1 MKGNNLNS
9 SIEAGMKDKQSSKL
23 MMRTKSSRAPGA
35 KDRRREL
42 VRIAYKL
49 IANEGFEGFR
59 IRQVAAAAGI
69 DNGTLHYHFPSKQEL
84 IRSVVDYL
92 LEELRTSPLKENA
105 GKTLTGLDQLRR
117 EFENLRI
124 RLGEVPEQFIVMTEL
139 FVHAQRHPDVARV
152 LRRFE
157 ESWRN
162 HVLDILKSGIRDG
175 TFRDDLDTNATAR
188 ALMAQFSGI
197 VYQAQFF
204 RAPRFFLTPPSD
216 TLIAEILAQVERWVA
231 CSESQA
237 EGTEEE

>member
-1 MKGNNLNS
+1 
-9 SIEAGMKDKQSSKL
+9 
-23 MMRTKSSRAPGA
+23 MRTKSSRAPGA
-35 KDRRREL
+35 KDRKREL

-49 IANEGFEGFR
+49 IASKGCEGFR

-84 IRSVVDYL
+84 IQSVVDYL
-92 LEELRTSPLKENA
+92 LEELRTGRLKENA

-117 EFENLRI
+117 EFEDLRV

-162 HVLDILKSGIRDG
+162 RVLDILKSGIRDG
-175 TFRDDLDTNATAR
+175 SFRADLDVDRTAT
-188 ALMAQFSGI
+188 ALMAQFTGI
-197 VYQAQFF
+197 VYHAEFF
-204 RAPRFFLTPPSD
+204 RVPRFLLTPPSD
-216 TLIAEILAQVERWVA
+216 TLIAEILSQVERWVA
-231 CSESQA
+231 SESQP
-237 EGTEEE
+237 EGTKAARSTRSKPSFILYKRQNPK

>member
-1 MKGNNLNS
+1 
-9 SIEAGMKDKQSSKL
+9 

-35 KDRRREL
+35 KDRKREL

-49 IANEGFEGFR
+49 IAGKGCEGFR

-69 DNGTLHYHFPSKQEL
+69 DNGTLHYHFPRKQDL
-84 IRSVVDYL
+84 IRGVVDYL
-92 LEELRTSPLKENA
+92 LEELGTSRLKPNK
-105 GKTLTGLDQLRR
+105 GQTLTGLDQLRR
-117 EFENLRI
+117 EFEDLRA
-124 RLGEVPEQFIVMTEL
+124 RLGEVPEQFTVMTEL
-139 FVHAQRHPDVARV
+139 LVHAQRHRDVARV
-152 LRRFE
+152 LRRFQA
-157 ESWRN
+157 SWSN

-175 TFRDDLDTNATAR
+175 TFRDDLDADATTR

-204 RAPRFFLTPPSD
+204 RAPGFFLTPRSD
-216 TLIAEILAQVERWVA
+216 TPIAEILAQVECWVA